1 MAKNKKSKKGKGPKL
16 SKGLKNL
23 GRDFTQADE
32 LANRLGLNPDMD
44 QIDLSREKA
53 WADPTS
59 DAFVGKRS
67 DESKDY
73 LEGLRTQVE
82 NAGRRS
88 QEMQATLDLMKGGLA
103 GLNAQE
109 NQALRAA
116 AQAEVNRQYQG
127 SVRKLQEAQTR
138 GRVFG
143 ASRTAQLSNLDR
155 SQAQQKSDFERD
167 LLIKNIDIQD
177 KRRNDYLG
185 ATRTAETD
193 EFNRTTDSMKNYGSA
208 LGDAQKSE
216 YDKMI
221 EAQNALQKGVQ
232 TNFDLKNK
240 AKLGRIGNIAGFTDI
255 VDSRKA
261 AKRQYEISKGGLAN
275 QRHATNTAAQG
286 NSDYLNTMKE
296 IYKSTYG
303 EEPPA

>member
-1 MAKNKKSKKGKGPKL
+1 MAKKNKKANKIPLTKGAKK
-16 SKGLKNL
+16 L
-23 GRDFTQADE
+23 GRDFMAADE

-44 QIDLSREKA
+44 QVDLSREQA

-73 LEGLRTQVE
+73 LEGLRNQVE

-88 QEMQATLDLMKGGLA
+88 QEMQSTLDLMKGGLA

-109 NQALRAA
+109 NLALRSA
-116 AQAEVNRQYQG
+116 AQAEINRQYQG
-127 SVRKLQEAQTR
+127 SVRKLQEAQTK

-155 SQAQQKSDFERD
+155 SQAQQKTDFERD
-167 LLIKNIDIQD
+167 LLVKNIDIQD
-177 KRRNDYLG
+177 KRRNDYL
-185 ATRTAETD
+185 AANRNVEQDEYTRTKDTLSA
-193 EFNRTTDSMKNYGSA
+193 YGDAMGS
-208 LGDAQKSE
+208 AQKSE
-216 YDKMI
+216 YDRMI

-255 VDSRKA
+255 IDSRKA
-261 AKRQYEISKGGLAN
+261 AKREYEIAKGGLSN
-275 QRHATNTAAQG
+275 QRRATEASKSS
-286 NSDYLNTMKE
+286 SDNYLKTMGE
-296 IYKSTYG
+296 IYKNTYG
-303 EEPPA
+303 EDPPA